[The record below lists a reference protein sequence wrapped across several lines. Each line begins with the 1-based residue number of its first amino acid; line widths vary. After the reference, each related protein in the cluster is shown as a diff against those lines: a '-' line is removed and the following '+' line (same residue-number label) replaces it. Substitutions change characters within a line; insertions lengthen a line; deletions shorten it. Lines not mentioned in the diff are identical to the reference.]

1 MARGISVK
9 TLLEKKYKTFD
20 FTGEFEPYFGN
31 PEKGGCWIIYGGEK
45 NGKTLYALKLAKYLS
60 NYDKV
65 RYVSAEEGTGKEFQ
79 ENAAR
84 AGLDD
89 KVTNLIFTDYEPL
102 EELEAVLQN
111 RKGPKVV
118 FVDNITVYNDELKN
132 GALRKLLKKYEHIT
146 FIFLA
151 HEEKK
156 EPYTATAKLCKKL
169 AKIIIRVE
177 GLTAFISGR
186 VPGGEYQVLEAK
198 SDLYHGTQIKK
209 N

>member
-9 TLLEKKYKTFD
+9 TLLEKKYKTFE
-20 FTGEFEPYFGN
+20 FKGEYEPYLGT
-31 PEKGGCWIIYGGEK
+31 PEKGGCWIIYGPEK
-45 NGKTLYALKLAKYLS
+45 NGKTLLALKMAKYLS
-60 NYDKV
+60 EYDKV

-84 AGLDD
+84 AGLDE

-102 EELEAVLQN
+102 EELEIVLQN

-118 FVDNITVYNDELKN
+118 FIDNITVYNDELKN
-132 GALRKLLKKYEHIT
+132 GELRRLLKKYEHIT

-169 AKIIIRVE
+169 AKIIIRIE

-186 VPGGEYQVLEAK
+186 VPGGNYQILETK
-198 SDLYHGTQIKK
+198 SDLYHGTQIKQP
-209 N
+209 